1 MEIAVPVAA
10 SFVGATAAMTGVQV
24 YRNRDKKKQHLEDLL
39 KTLRKDHPRAAEILH
54 EASTQEESD
63 DPLVQTI
70 RRDREAALA
79 EIPAPKIRATGPRA
93 SKDRD
98 WADEAA
104 FDKAV
109 EENKK
114 RHFCSGVSDRAVF
127 EVSKDAFSSFAQKF
141 GHYLFSTEESSA
153 DAEVLRLT
161 TNPDADGPVQGA
173 VGTNFGAI
181 AQRYM
186 YLRKQVDA
194 PLVPHNVTGLSPN
207 SRRYRLWRDGWQ
219 KGDGYK
225 ELTLIERVRR
235 NPMIPFTDNWKI
247 FLHLSV
253 QYSMMEMLYYVFW
266 KITQDMMLTPG
277 TPWND
282 PRSQNVED
290 AIQQHLDSVAASSRQ
305 SKQRKYEE
313 IAVGSVVVIAGLLS
327 KFSNLEPIAVMGLA
341 PMVVKRIVRI
351 QKENGNVQIDAS
363 LMKQLNTAWDD
374 SAKKSKRDGMPP
386 SMRFIFDDLAA
397 FASAFKVFSDKGVPP
412 PQYLMIGGSIKSPS
426 PSRTAPGAARTRR

>member
-1 MEIAVPVAA
+1 MEVAVPVAA
-10 SFVGATAAMTGVQV
+10 AAVGATAALTGVKV
-24 YRNRDKKKQHLEDLL
+24 IRNRKERKRLEDLL
-39 KTLRKDHPRAAEILH
+39 RTVRKDQPRAAEVLK
-54 EASTQEESD
+54 EASTLEDSD
-63 DPLVQTI
+63 DVLVQTI
-70 RRDREAALA
+70 RREREEALA
-79 EIPAPKIRATGPRA
+79 AVPAPKVRTVWTKAV
-93 SKDRD
+93 KDRV
-98 WADEAA
+98 WSDEKA

-114 RHFCSGVSDRAVF
+114 LHFRSGVNDRVVF
-127 EVSKDAFSSFAQKF
+127 EVAKDAFSSFAQKF
-141 GHYLFSTEESSA
+141 GHYLFSTEESST
-153 DAEVLRLT
+153 DVDVLRLT
-161 TNPDADGPVQGA
+161 TNPGSDSPVQQT

-186 YLRKQVDA
+186 YVRQQVDA

-207 SRRYRLWRDGWQ
+207 SRRYRLWKDGWQ

-225 ELTLIERVRR
+225 ELTLVERARR

-266 KITQDMMLTPG
+266 KVTQDMMLTPG

-282 PRSQNVED
+282 PNSQNVDD
-290 AIQQHLDSVAASSRQ
+290 AIQQHLDSVEASSKQ
-305 SKQRKYEE
+305 SKQRRYEE
-313 IAVGSVVVIAGLLS
+313 IAIGAVVVIAGLLS
-327 KFSNLEPIAVMGLA
+327 KFSNLEPLVVLGLA

-374 SAKKSKRDGMPP
+374 SAKKSKRDGMPT

-397 FASAFKVFSDKGVPP
+397 FASTFKVFTDKGLPP
-412 PQYLMIGGSIKSPS
+412 PQYLMIGGSASEV
-426 PSRTAPGAARTRR
+426 